1 MPLENENKVVNDIRD
16 EPVNEIV
23 AEPIEEIAAQ
33 KSIDQDV
40 LKKGKKELND
50 GEDRVDIFWLWSSS
64 WLPSLFWFA
73 LGSGFS
79 STGATPTKVVQIV
92 QIQKDLLHLPILTRV
107 DTKRFRIQQQMQLCM
122 SILNFAVYTTHEF
135 CWLNWNYGC
144 PDPES
149 KFEDNKMQKYMDF
162 FFLFIIFSIIIQKTF
177 MLT

>member
-23 AEPIEEIAAQ
+23 AEPIEEIVGQ

-79 STGATPTKVVQIV
+79 STGATPNSADSERFATSTYPYKSGYQAIPDSTTNAVMHVNPQFCRLHHPWVLLIKLRLWLSGSGIQIRR
-92 QIQKDLLHLPILTRV
+92 Q
-107 DTKRFRIQQQMQLCM
+107 
-122 SILNFAVYTTHEF
+122 
-135 CWLNWNYGC
+135 
-144 PDPES
+144 
-149 KFEDNKMQKYMDF
+149 
-162 FFLFIIFSIIIQKTF
+162 
-177 MLT
+177 

>member
-23 AEPIEEIAAQ
+23 AEPIEEIVGQ

-79 STGATPTKVVQIV
+79 STGATPTKVVIMISNWEHWKLNTPQRTPTWRY
-92 QIQKDLLHLPILTRV
+92 LNPASPNSAAF
-107 DTKRFRIQQQMQLCM
+107 RFRKICYIYLSLQEWIPSDSGFNNKCSYACQS
-122 SILNFAVYTTHEF
+122 SILPSTPPMSFV
-135 CWLNWNYGC
+135 
-144 PDPES
+144 D
-149 KFEDNKMQKYMDF
+149 
-162 FFLFIIFSIIIQKTF
+162 
-177 MLT
+177 